1 MEIGKVHVLLFLLLL
16 VIGVVLGEWAY
27 KKLNIG

>member
-16 VIGVVLGEWAY
+16 IIGVVLGEWTY